1 MGWMDRLF
9 PSRTSAASVPF
20 DTYDAA
26 QRVLPEPWEPWVG
39 SGGIP
44 VADPGFPLAWAHK
57 GDVERIW
64 RSQPNVRKVVDF
76 IARNVATI
84 PLHTH
89 ERVSDTDRRRV
100 TDHPLN
106 DVMSAPRA
114 GVSPFRFWHAVL
126 SDALLYD
133 QWAAMLVPQESGG
146 YELVQI
152 PSWRL
157 KFDVDALRRVRA
169 ARFWVGDQAAGVR
182 QDSEDGWVTLDLD
195 SLIFDH
201 GYAPSS
207 AGMSPMVTLKDI
219 LDESAEA
226 VMYRRQTWANGARVP
241 AYMTRPAGAAPWSA
255 PARQRFREEFRAA
268 YMKDGPQAGGVPLLE
283 DGMRLEKFEAFS
295 PQDAQDLEGR
305 RLTAIEVAA
314 AFHIAPELVGAQQ
327 GNYSNVREFRQML
340 YRDSLGPYI
349 SGIEQT
355 LNAQLTPR
363 LAGTRSL
370 YIEANV
376 ESKLR
381 GSFEE
386 QAQMLTSAIGAP
398 WMSRAEGRARMNLP
412 EHDGADELVVPLNVL
427 IGGQSSPRDSGSQN
441 LASRGAGS
449 KAVAPVQV
457 KAAVPD
463 TYDQRIRKALADF
476 FDRQGRVVKSRIG
489 AGDDDWWDADRWNAE
504 LSDDIY
510 RLATLVSSYVG
521 EKTVEEIGFE
531 PSTYNTER
539 TLAFLRAVS
548 DRIAG
553 QVNVTTFGQV
563 TTALE
568 DADEDDDPL
577 SAVDHVFEVATES
590 RSEQS
595 ALTVGTTFA
604 GFAAIE
610 AARQTVGER
619 ATKTWVVNS
628 ANPRASHAAMNGE
641 TVGLDDTFSN
651 GLPWP
656 GSVEGDAD
664 ETAGCQCSLQ
674 INIP

>member
-1 MGWMDRLF
+1 MGWLDRLF
-9 PSRTSAASVPF
+9 GRSAGNTPVPF

-26 QRVLPEPWEPWVG
+26 QRVLPAPHEPFIG
-39 SGGIP
+39 TAGIP
-44 VADPGFPLAWAHK
+44 VADPGYPLSWAYR

-84 PLHTH
+84 PLHVH
-89 ERVSDTDRRRV
+89 ERVSDTDRQRV
-100 TDHPLN
+100 TEHPL
-106 DVMSAPRA
+106 DDLMSTPRS

-133 QWAAMLVPQESGG
+133 QWAALLTPTAVGG

-157 KFDVDALRRVRA
+157 KFETDALRRVRSA
-169 ARFWVGDQAAGVR
+169 WFWVGDQSADAR
-182 QDSEDGWVTLDLD
+182 QDSENGWRELDLE

-241 AYMTRPAGAAPWSA
+241 AYMTRPAGSPPWSQA
-255 PARQRFREEFRAA
+255 ARERFRAEFRAA
-268 YMKDGPQAGGVPLLE
+268 YVKDGPQAGGVPLLE
-283 DGMRLEKFEAFS
+283 DGMRLEKFDAFK
-295 PQDAQDLEGR
+295 PQETMDLEGR
-305 RLTAIEVAA
+305 RLTAVEVAA

-349 SGIEQT
+349 SAIEQT

-363 LAGTRSL
+363 RAGARNL

-386 QAQMLTSAIGAP
+386 QAQMLTTAIGAP

-412 EHDGADELVVPLNVL
+412 EHEGADDLVVPLNVL
-427 IGGQSSPRDSGSQN
+427 IGGQASPRDAGSQN
-441 LASRGAGS
+441 VRGAASRS
-449 KAVAPVQV
+449 KAVVPARV

-531 PSTYNTER
+531 PSAYNTER

-563 TTALE
+563 TSALE
-568 DADEDDDPL
+568 DDDEDDPL
-577 SAVDHVFEVATES
+577 AAVDHVFDVAAES
-590 RSEQS
+590 RAEQS

-610 AARQTVGER
+610 AAKQTVGER

-628 ANPRASHAAMNGE
+628 GNPRASHAAMNGE
-641 TVGLDDTFSN
+641 TVGLDENFSN

-656 GSVEGDAD
+656 GSVEGGAD
-664 ETAGCQCSLQ
+664 ETAGCQCSLE